1 MVRRLVVVTNCEE
14 ERKEGP
20 HDQHGQLGLGE
31 AFALVT
37 APAVGVP
44 HVCYLM
50 PEENKLVILDF
61 GEKSCK

>member
-1 MVRRLVVVTNCEE
+1 MRRLVVVTHCEE

-50 PEENKLVILDF
+50 PK
-61 GEKSCK
+61 